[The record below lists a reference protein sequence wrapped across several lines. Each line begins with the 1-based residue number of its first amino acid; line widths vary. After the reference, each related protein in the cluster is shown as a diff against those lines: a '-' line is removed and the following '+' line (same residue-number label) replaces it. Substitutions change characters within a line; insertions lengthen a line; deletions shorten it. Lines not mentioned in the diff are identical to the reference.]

1 MQLPAQT
8 LDAYYQLQQF
18 VSIGW
23 LSTQAVLIAG
33 LLLMGLTTFGRRV
46 LLSISKNIKPWPLAA
61 FLFYFSIAV
70 VLKLVQSTIVQLLIV
85 EKSALDA
92 TQAPSLL
99 AFLGS
104 QTPEIVGSALLLSV
118 VGLILVFILRK
129 VTSLTWLWLG
139 IAITIIVSATLTA
152 RPYFRD
158 TIPLGDSPTEQKL
171 VQLLQRA
178 SIPAD
183 QIVLEDCRSPADC
196 PPGQVIGLGPTKL
209 MVFDRRLTSRTPE
222 DQLLQVAAHEAKH
235 FLIDNDLKP
244 VIAIFL
250 ICCFVLFTTQ
260 MLIRLVRRNEGDRI
274 AVVQLVLTAYAFGT
288 GAFLLAQPVVTT
300 WHRNLELEADRFG
313 LEFHRDN
320 QALIDI
326 MWTDA
331 KQNPMAY
338 RYTPITKFLRATH
351 PQIKDR
357 INLAETYRPWIDGD
371 SLKYGAY
378 FSD

>member
-1 MQLPAQT
+1 MQIPAQI

-18 VSIGW
+18 VNIGW

-33 LLLMGLTTFGRRV
+33 LLFMGLSTFGQRV
-46 LLSISKNIKPWPLAA
+46 LISISKKAKPWPLAA
-61 FLFYFSIAV
+61 FFFYVSIAV
-70 VLKLVQSTIVQLLIV
+70 VLKLVQSTIVHLLIV
-85 EKSALDA
+85 EKSELEA
-92 TQAPSLL
+92 TQAPSLI

-104 QTPEIVGSALLLSV
+104 NTPEIVVSALLLSA
-118 VGLILVFILRK
+118 VGLILVLILRK
-129 VTSLTWLWLG
+129 LTSLTWLWLA
-139 IAITIIVSATLTA
+139 IAITIVVSATLTA

-158 TIPLGDSPTEQKL
+158 TIPLGDSPTEQKV

-178 SIPAD
+178 GIPAD
-183 QIVLEDCRSPADC
+183 RVVLEDCRSPADC

-209 MVFDRRLTSRTPE
+209 MVFDRRLTTRTPE

-244 VIAIFL
+244 VIAVFL
-250 ICCFVLFTTQ
+250 ICGFIFFVSQ
-260 MLIRLVRRNEGDRI
+260 MLVRLVRRKVGDQG
-274 AVVQLVLTAYAFGT
+274 AVVQLALTVYAFGT
-288 GAFLLAQPVVTT
+288 VAFLLAQPVVTT
-300 WHRNLELEADRFG
+300 WHRNLEIEADRFG
-313 LEFHRDN
+313 LEFNRDN

-357 INLAETYRPWIDGD
+357 IKLAETYRPWLDGGP
-371 SLKYGAY
+371 LKYGAY
-378 FSD
+378 VSD